1 MTEVQFRAQFG
12 VSMIFRQRRA
22 PSGWRGMS
30 TKKLLIWIAV
40 PLAVLAVR
48 LSFVSAQEKP
58 ARIHA
63 RNIVIF
69 VFDGLRAGS
78 VNAVDSPT
86 MFWIRNHGV
95 SFANS
100 HSLFPT
106 FTTANASAIATGHYL
121 GDTGDYSNQIY
132 IGRPVF
138 FDGNF
143 GRPPGSYAP
152 YVENNRVLGDLDA
165 QFQGNYLNEESLL
178 AAARRHGFNT
188 AAVGKMGPTAIQ
200 DVSQLNP
207 VNGGFTQPQTI
218 IIDDGTGTPDG
229 VPLAPEVSS
238 ALVSAGL
245 PLATPA
251 RVQPTGNNTTPGT
264 TDTNH
269 VQQAYFA
276 DATSKVILPMFVK
289 SGKPFALLYWSRD
302 PDGTQHFQGDS
313 LNKLVP
319 GINGP
324 TSKAALKNADDNL
337 KQILDYVNSDPQ
349 LAANTDI
356 FLTADH
362 GFATISKFDIDAAGH
377 GTTSYAAKS
386 IYKDANGRQEVN
398 TGFLPVGFLAIDL
411 AHELELPLFDPD
423 SQIDGPDGKKVFEP
437 VDPAAPQQLPNV
449 RQHPIGGN
457 GLLGGTGLMTIH
469 TDARVVIAANGGS
482 DLLYLPSH
490 DSELVQKI
498 VAFLARQDYVDGIFV
513 NDEYK
518 NVPGALPSSAIRLR
532 GSSLTPSPTI
542 AVTFKTF
549 STDPKQP
556 TMTGVQITDYML
568 QHGQGMHGSFGRANT
583 FQFMAAIG
591 PDFKKQF
598 VDRAPVSNADIA
610 PTFAQVFGFEI
621 PAKGALQGRVL
632 REALLGGPPSL
643 SFARRRSISGGAA
656 NGKITIL
663 MYQQLWQQVYF
674 DQACFT
680 NAAAAEAQNPCT

>member
-1 MTEVQFRAQFG
+1 
-12 VSMIFRQRRA
+12 
-22 PSGWRGMS
+22 MS
-30 TKKLLIWIAV
+30 RKKLLIWIAA
-40 PLAVLAVR
+40 PLAVWAIR
-48 LSFVSAQEKP
+48 LSFTSAQEKP

-78 VNAVDSPT
+78 VNPVDSPT

-132 IGRPVF
+132 IGHPVF
-138 FDGNF
+138 LDGNF

-165 QFQGNYLNEESLL
+165 QFDGNYLNEETLL

-207 VNGGFTQPQTI
+207 ANGGFVQPQTI

-229 VPLAPEVSS
+229 VPLTPEVSS
-238 ALVSAGL
+238 ALVNAGL

-251 RVQPTGNNTTPGT
+251 RVQPTGTNTTPGT
-264 TDTNH
+264 MDTNH

-276 DATSKVILPMFVK
+276 DAASKVILPMFVK

-337 KQILDYVNSDPQ
+337 KQILDYINSDPQ

-362 GFATISKFDIDAAGH
+362 GFATISKHDIDAAGH

-386 IYKDANGRQEVN
+386 IYKDAKGRQEVN

-411 AHELELPLFDPD
+411 AHELGLPLFDPD

-449 RQHPIGGN
+449 RQHPVGGN
-457 GLLGGTGLMTIH
+457 GLLGGTGRIASQ
-469 TDARVVIAANGGS
+469 TDAQVVIAANGGS
-482 DLLYLPSH
+482 DLLYLPNH
-490 DSELVQKI
+490 DSELAQKI
-498 VAFLARQDYVDGIFV
+498 VAFLARQDYVGGIFV
-513 NDEYK
+513 NDEYM
-518 NVPGALPSSAIRLR
+518 NVPGALPSSAIRLI

-542 AVTFKTF
+542 AVTFITF

-556 TMTGVQITDYML
+556 IMTGVQITDYIL

-598 VDRAPVSNADIA
+598 VDQAPVSNADIA
-610 PTFAQVFGFEI
+610 PTFAQLFGFEI
-621 PAKGALQGRVL
+621 AAKGALRGRVL
-632 REALLGGPPSL
+632 REALAGGPPSL
-643 SFARRRSISGGAA
+643 SFARRKAISEDAA
-656 NGKITIL
+656 NGKTTIL
-663 MYQQLWQQVYF
+663 MYQQLGQQVYF
-674 DQACFT
+674 DQACFK
-680 NAAAAEAQNPCT
+680 NGAAAKAQNPCP

>member
-1 MTEVQFRAQFG
+1 MKNRLVWLTAAVALWPVWSSF
-12 VSMIFRQRRA
+12 
-22 PSGWRGMS
+22 PSGRG
-30 TKKLLIWIAV
+30 
-40 PLAVLAVR
+40 R
-48 LSFVSAQEKP
+48 P
-58 ARIHA
+58 AAARP

-95 SFANS
+95 SFVNS

-132 IGRPVF
+132 IGHPVF
-138 FDGNF
+138 MDGNF

-165 QFQGNYLNEESLL
+165 QFNGNYLNEETLL
-178 AAARRHGFNT
+178 AAARRHGFST
-188 AAVGKMGPTAIQ
+188 AAIGKMGPVAIQ

-207 VNGGFTQPQTI
+207 SDGGFTIPQTI

-238 ALVSAGL
+238 ALVNAGL
-245 PLATPA
+245 PTTTPV
-251 RVQPTGNNTTPGT
+251 RNQPTGNNTTPGT
-264 TDTNH
+264 KEPNT

-289 SGKPFALLYWSRD
+289 NRKPFALLYWSRD

-313 LNKLVP
+313 LNKLTP

-324 TSKAALKNADDNL
+324 TSKAALKNADNNL
-337 KQILDYVNSDPQ
+337 KQILDYINSDPQ

-362 GFATISKFDIDAAGH
+362 GFATISKHDIDAAGRV
-377 GTTSYAAKS
+377 TSSYAAMW
-386 IYKDANGRQEVN
+386 IYKDAQGRQEVN
-398 TGFLPVGFLAIDL
+398 TGFLPVGFVSIDL
-411 AHELELPLFDPD
+411 AHELALPLFDPD
-423 SQIDGPDGKKVFEP
+423 SQLDGPDGGKVFEK
-437 VDPAAPQQLPNV
+437 VDPTIPQQLPNV
-449 RQHPIGGN
+449 RQHPVGGN
-457 GLLGGTGLMTIH
+457 GLIGGTGRIAKE
-469 TDARVVIAANGGS
+469 TDAKVVVAANGGS
-482 DLLYLPSH
+482 DLIYVPAH
-490 DSELVQKI
+490 DPDLVRRI
-498 VAFLARQDYVDGIFV
+498 VAFLAQQDYVGGLFV
-513 NDEYK
+513 DDQYK
-518 NVPGALPSSAIRLR
+518 NIPGALPSSSIRLI
-532 GSSLTPSPTI
+532 GSSLTPTPTI

-556 TMTGVQITDYML
+556 NMTGVQITDYML

-610 PTFAQVFGFEI
+610 PTL
-621 PAKGALQGRVL
+621 AKILGLDVASNGELKGRVL
-632 REALLGGPPSL
+632 QEALAGGPPL
-643 SFARRRSISGGAA
+643 ISFRRRTAISESAA
-656 NGKITIL
+656 NGKKTIL
-663 MYQQLWQQVYF
+663 MYQQLAKQVYF
-674 DQACFT
+674 DQACFMDESAA
-680 NAAAAEAQNPCT
+680 NAQTACP

>member
-1 MTEVQFRAQFG
+1 M
-12 VSMIFRQRRA
+12 
-22 PSGWRGMS
+22 
-30 TKKLLIWIAV
+30 KKRLVWIVVA
-40 PLAVLAVR
+40 LAVWPVR
-48 LSFVSAQEKP
+48 PGFMSGQEKP
-58 ARIHA
+58 AVIHP

-78 VNAVDSPT
+78 VNSDDAPT

-100 HSLFPT
+100 HSPFPT

-132 IGRPVF
+132 IGHPVF
-138 FDGNF
+138 LDGNF

-165 QFQGNYLNEESLL
+165 QFNGNYLNEETLL

-188 AAVGKMGPTAIQ
+188 AAVGKMGPAAIQ

-207 VNGGFTQPQTI
+207 VNGGFAIPQTI

-238 ALVSAGL
+238 ALVNVGL
-245 PLATPA
+245 PLITPA

-264 TDTNH
+264 KDTNYI
-269 VQQAYFA
+269 QQSYFA
-276 DATSKVILPMFVK
+276 DATTKVILPMFMK

-313 LNKLVP
+313 LNKLIP

-324 TSKAALKNADDNL
+324 TSKAALRNADNNL
-337 KQILDYVNSDPQ
+337 KQILDYINSDPQ
-349 LAANTDI
+349 LAANTDV

-362 GFATISKFDIDAAGH
+362 GFATISKHDIDAEGH

-386 IYKDANGRQEVN
+386 TYKDAQGRQEVN

-411 AHELELPLFDPD
+411 AHELGLPLFDPD
-423 SQIDGPDGKKVFEP
+423 SQIDGPDGQKIFEP
-437 VDPAAPQQLPNV
+437 VDSTAAQQLPNV
-449 RQHPIGGN
+449 RQHPVAGN
-457 GLLGGTGLMTIH
+457 GLLGGTGRIAKQ
-469 TDARVVIAANGGS
+469 TDAKVVVAANGGS
-482 DLLYLPSH
+482 DLIYLPVH
-490 DSELVQKI
+490 DPDMVKRI
-498 VAFLARQDYVDGIFV
+498 VAFLTRQDYVGGIFV

-518 NVPGALPSSAIRLR
+518 NVPGALPSSTVRLI

-556 TMTGVQITDYML
+556 IMSGVQITDYVL
-568 QHGQGMHGSFGRANT
+568 QQGQGMHGSFGRANT
-583 FQFMAAIG
+583 SNFMAVIG

-598 VDRAPVSNADIA
+598 VDQAPISNADIA
-610 PTFAQVFGFEI
+610 PTFDQILGFDV
-621 PAKGALQGRVL
+621 AANGKLKGRVL
-632 REALLGGPPSL
+632 REALAGGPPWV
-643 SFARRRSISGGAA
+643 SFHRRTAISEGAA
-656 NGKITIL
+656 NGKTTIL
-663 MYQQLWQQVYF
+663 MYQQLAKQVYF
-674 DQACFT
+674 DQACFK
-680 NAAAAEAQNPCT
+680 NADRTKAQNTCP